1 VPTPPPD
8 ERSGQ
13 VAAPVALLVPV
24 KAFGRAKLR
33 LSGVLDPEERADL
46 ARRMAA
52 VVLAAAGPLPAHVVC
67 DDDEVASWAA
77 SAGATVLWRPGFG
90 LDQAVAD
97 GVAALRAEGYR
108 RVVVAHADLPLARDL
123 RTVAAFAG
131 VTIVPDRREDGT
143 NVICVPA
150 DAGFTFAYGA
160 GSFRRHAAEAVR
172 LGLGLRVVRRRDLG
186 FDVDLP
192 GDLEEAGRTGLVPTA
207 RTSAAGVHAEHGD
220 GGSAPATA
228 T

>member
-8 ERSGQ
+8 ERSGR
-13 VAAPVALLVPV
+13 ADAPVALLVPV

-33 LSGVLDPEERADL
+33 LAGVLGPSERADL

-67 DDDEVASWAA
+67 DDDEVASWAV

-97 GVAALRAEGYR
+97 GVAALRDEGYR

-172 LGLGLRVVRRRDLG
+172 LGLGLRVVRRQDLG

-192 GDLEEAGRTGLVPTA
+192 GDLEEAGRNGLVPSA
-207 RTSAAGVHAEHGD
+207 RSAADGTGPRR